1 MDDAVKIGSQ
11 PAGALESASDRV
23 IADMLRLFMGELSN
37 DTFEKALGIIC
48 RQFGA
53 SRVYLVRF
61 SVASKQ
67 GKVVCEYCSDTA
79 TPIKACGYEFK
90 LSSELGWSDSDDV
103 IVIDVPDV
111 NALPQN
117 GNNVLNLE
125 ANKRFGVK
133 SLYVFKFL
141 VGGSN
146 WGSVGIT
153 YEQTAHRLT
162 DVERIFAVDCTRV
175 MQLAVERR
183 DREEVL
189 RRERDRAQAADKAK
203 SYFFSTVSH
212 DIRTPLNA
220 IVGFAEMLK
229 LGIESEVERKNALN
243 SIIISSRTL
252 LQLIND
258 VLDLSKL
265 EAGRMEILPEPT
277 DIISLVS
284 GVAAA
289 FRASTRGKSLA
300 INTDVPTMPFL
311 KIDPQRIRQILFNLV
326 GNAVKFTNEGS
337 ITISAKFLPD
347 AKSSENGTMRT
358 GSFQF
363 SVADTGCG
371 ISREDM
377 ERIAQPYI
385 QVGGRGNR
393 NGGTGLGLTICRQL
407 VSRMNGEIELESKV
421 GRGSTFYVSIPEV
434 PVAEEEVRR
443 RLTATQQIKL
453 SISDVKTKIRR
464 VLIVD
469 DSPVN
474 LSVLKAM
481 LRRFDITDVT
491 TASNGK
497 EALNFMRTGEGVP
510 TLNKT
515 GGTLTLASD
524 AKGFDLVLTDMWMP
538 EMDGEEFVAELR
550 KNPRWR
556 MLPVYAVTADVESRK
571 NYREA
576 GFTGVLLKPITFE
589 VLGEV
594 LNNKQ

>member
-37 DTFEKALGIIC
+37 DTFEKVLGIIC

-61 SVASKQ
+61 SMASKQ
-67 GKVVCEYCSDTA
+67 GKVECEYCSDTA
-79 TPIKACGYEFK
+79 TPVKACGYEFK

-133 SLYVFKFL
+133 SLYVFKFS

-162 DVERIFAVDCTRV
+162 DVERVFAVDCTRV
-175 MQLAVERR
+175 LQLAVERR

-277 DIISLVS
+277 DVISLVS

-337 ITISAKFLPD
+337 ITISAKFLPN
-347 AKSSENGTMRT
+347 AKSSENGTTRT